1 MEISQASCL
10 FAFTSYFRGLFRNR
24 TEVNAFAER
33 RLNHSPKRPNP
44 PIFTNKGIIVTIY
57 KYKNKT
63 AIQIYKSFS

>member
-1 MEISQASCL
+1 MEVAYL
-10 FAFTSYFRGLFRNR
+10 FILTDYFRGLFRNR

-44 PIFTNKGIIVTIY
+44 PIFTNKGIIVTIH
-57 KYKNKT
+57 KYKNKN